1 LKVFEPFFNLVGT
14 LADCSFI
21 ALGSVES
28 LEKEVAPFGVHVH
41 LAVLGQFRTA
51 ILEST
56 RRKTDRTLESI
67 SDYDGAVEAFQTRLE
82 ETNGKQ
88 PGDPVQAVER
98 VVDAV
103 CRTGHFAG
111 YENIPLRI
119 VLGSDAI
126 EIIRDQCQG
135 MLRDLEGQ
143 RELARSTDF
152 PGGGEVERYK

>member
-1 LKVFEPFFNLVGT
+1 MVV
-14 LADCSFI
+14 
-21 ALGSVES
+21 GSVES
-28 LEKEVAPFGVHVH
+28 LQMEVAPFGVCVH

-56 RRKTDRTLESI
+56 RRKTERTIDSI
-67 SDYDGAVEAFQTRLE
+67 SDYDGVVEAFQKRLE
-82 ETNGKQ
+82 QTNGKQ

-119 VLGSDAI
+119 ILGSDAVD
-126 EIIRDQCQG
+126 IIRNQCQD
-135 MLRDLEGQ
+135 MLRDIEGQ

-152 PGGGEVERYK
+152 PGVREVQRYE